1 MAKRP
6 TDHWRAYMAQE
17 AREVAAGEPDPDC
30 AGAAE
35 LWCDCL
41 LTATD
46 DALRAFEE
54 DVRRLTDPSDQDV
67 YGVIERV
74 VLALNTVHDTE
85 AELGHCGYETD
96 EREQL
101 CAYIDRTLTEHGV
114 DVAALVAR
122 NGMGRHEITD
132 RWRDW

>member
-1 MAKRP
+1 MANRP
-6 TDHWRAYMAQE
+6 TDRWRASIAQE
-17 AREVAAGEPDPDC
+17 ALEVAAGELDPEC
-30 AGAAE
+30 AGATE
-35 LWCDCL
+35 LWPDLL
-41 LTATD
+41 LTPTD

-74 VLALNTVHDTE
+74 VLALNAVHDTE
-85 AELGHCGYETD
+85 AERGHCGYETG

-101 CAYIDRTLTEHGV
+101 CAYIDRTLTGHGV
-114 DVAALVAR
+114 DVAALAAR